1 MAVLPLSLL
10 DAPLVSVWKS
20 YVASFLNV
28 HATCWGDNN
37 TSSAFYGWELKN
49 IMSYGGQLSLDYQVF
64 ACETRSTESVTPQQ
78 DVSLASSTM
87 ATSVRQKL
95 TAKQSHAAEGG
106 PVETEIRT
114 ANWDII
120 NHQILAFE
128 HFELMETSAMQR
140 TQARWAVFSWY
151 TPIRHNFMTTCLII
165 SKKAAWIRHIKHEP
179 PKSFMFLETSLSD
192 EHLLLHHQAPSACT
206 QYSPLLAPPPL
217 LSVCPRHWLAVREL
231 PASPSPPP
239 AACGWCGPRATGC
252 RPLRRFRASSL
263 HILTCTGR
271 VYCVMLNV

>member
-120 NHQILAFE
+120 NHPDPGFWTFWTHGNQCHAENASKMSCVFLIY
-128 HFELMETSAMQR
+128 TNQ
-140 TQARWAVFSWY
+140 TQLY
-151 TPIRHNFMTTCLII
+151 
-165 SKKAAWIRHIKHEP
+165 
-179 PKSFMFLETSLSD
+179 D
-192 EHLLLHHQAPSACT
+192 HLPNNL
-206 QYSPLLAPPPL
+206 
-217 LSVCPRHWLAVREL
+217 
-231 PASPSPPP
+231 
-239 AACGWCGPRATGC
+239 
-252 RPLRRFRASSL
+252 
-263 HILTCTGR
+263 
-271 VYCVMLNV
+271 